1 MSIEIPDAC
10 TLPTAEQP
18 LRLAEF
24 DALFASAVRSVEPLG
39 PTHTRMRLTGP
50 AGLATTVRDLTAR
63 ETACC
68 SFFTFTV
75 TPETFPVT
83 PETFPVTAET
93 FPVTP
98 EPTGDGEALTLD
110 IQVPAAYAD
119 VLAALATRA
128 TTVDR

>member
-1 MSIEIPDAC
+1 MSIDIPDAC

-24 DALFASAVRSVEPLG
+24 DALFATAVRSVEPLG

-50 AGLATTVRDLTAR
+50 AGLAATVRDLTAR

-75 TPETFPVT
+75 TPEP
-83 PETFPVTAET
+83 A
-93 FPVTP
+93 
-98 EPTGDGEALTLD
+98 GDGEALTLD

-119 VLAALATRA
+119 VLASLAARGPA
-128 TTVDR
+128 QPGLR